1 MQLRNLIEKSGQKV
15 GITFLYLSTYRYN
28 RSVTTEWA
36 GGQLLSRILAD
47 TLTLF
52 QLGRTHYAHHIIPP
66 PSCFQTFLRP
76 CIEKENKQENW
87 PNIYCDHG
95 RHEKKLAQ
103 NFAPTSLAC
112 SATRQQLISI
122 LHWSHRSRIIYFL

>member
-66 PSCFQTFLRP
+66 IVFSDFPTALYR
-76 CIEKENKQENW
+76 EGKQA
-87 PNIYCDHG
+87 G
-95 RHEKKLAQ
+95 KLAQ
-103 NFAPTSLAC
+103 YL
-112 SATRQQLISI
+112 L
-122 LHWSHRSRIIYFL
+122 